1 MGYRKN
7 TISNVNAEGQ
17 ERPNVPNLR
26 FSQSKWYKAK
36 LGDVC
41 VGFDYGLGAEAMDY
55 DGTNKY
61 IRITDIDDETSK
73 YKSEKLTSPSF
84 IDNSCI
90 VNENDILFAR
100 TGASTGKTYLYQK
113 NDGLL
118 YFAGFLIRANVSKD
132 FNPYFVF
139 LQTKTNKYLEWVGIM
154 SCRSGQPGINAQEYK
169 KLPIYL
175 TDIQSQNKV
184 ANFFRFLDTRI
195 ETQSKII
202 EDLELVKK
210 AISNHIFSD
219 SSTIKKSWNL
229 VKLANILYERKEY
242 ETKDSAYP
250 HATLSKEGIYAKTD
264 RYNRD
269 FLVKDEEKAYKITH
283 LNDICYNP
291 ANLKFGV
298 ICLNTFGDAIFSPI
312 YVTYEISNDCDPIFI
327 VQYLTN
333 STFLSHIRK
342 YEQGTVYERMAVSS
356 EDFLKGEINLPEL
369 AIQQKISKIFISID
383 SKIELEKSILEK
395 YKEQKKFLLSNMFI

>member
-1 MGYRKN
+1 
-7 TISNVNAEGQ
+7 
-17 ERPNVPNLR
+17 
-26 FSQSKWYKAK
+26 
-36 LGDVC
+36 
-41 VGFDYGLGAEAMDY
+41 MDY

-202 EDLELVKK
+202 DNIESLISGIRYQVFARKNRKFTSSDVRQLGDFLEEYSKKNINNNLISVAVGKYGIRKRDEIYSKELSSDYSKNKVIEKDTLCIGMGSSQIDIGILTEDIRYCVSPAYTTYRITDINSSYLNEYLIYLNKLLSKRYMIIGARQGKSVNKKELLMHELEIHSIDEQLEIVKIFSALKEKLEKEKDILELYKK
-210 AISNHIFSD
+210 Q
-219 SSTIKKSWNL
+219 
-229 VKLANILYERKEY
+229 
-242 ETKDSAYP
+242 
-250 HATLSKEGIYAKTD
+250 
-264 RYNRD
+264 
-269 FLVKDEEKAYKITH
+269 KAY
-283 LNDICYNP
+283 LLQ
-291 ANLKFGV
+291 NL
-298 ICLNTFGDAIFSPI
+298 
-312 YVTYEISNDCDPIFI
+312 FI
-327 VQYLTN
+327 
-333 STFLSHIRK
+333 
-342 YEQGTVYERMAVSS
+342 
-356 EDFLKGEINLPEL
+356 
-369 AIQQKISKIFISID
+369 
-383 SKIELEKSILEK
+383 
-395 YKEQKKFLLSNMFI
+395 

>member
-1 MGYRKN
+1 MDVNKYAFLKSTQIKGLVESTEVERKTFSITKEDVLVTRTSETIDEIAYSSCLIEDIVNCTFSGFLLRARPMVALNNVFIVYELRSKPYRDRLMKYA
-7 TISNVNAEGQ
+7 TITSRALINSD
-17 ERPNVPNLR
+17 NLR
-26 FSQSKWYKAK
+26 KIEIFLPSK
-36 LGDVC
+36 
-41 VGFDYGLGAEAMDY
+41 E
-55 DGTNKY
+55 
-61 IRITDIDDETSK
+61 IQ
-73 YKSEKLTSPSF
+73 
-84 IDNSCI
+84 
-90 VNENDILFAR
+90 DILA
-100 TGASTGKTYLYQK
+100 T
-113 NDGLL
+113 
-118 YFAGFLIRANVSKD
+118 FL
-132 FNPYFVF
+132 
-139 LQTKTNKYLEWVGIM
+139 TKIDE
-154 SCRSGQPGINAQEYK
+154 
-169 KLPIYL
+169 
-175 TDIQSQNKV
+175 
-184 ANFFRFLDTRI
+184 RI